1 MVNGS
6 RFTVA
11 LTGGIASGKSTVA
24 RILARQGVAIIDA
37 DEVARDVVEPGQPAL
52 VEIVSAF
59 GMDILA
65 AGRLDRAALRA
76 RVFSAPAERERIEG
90 ILHPRIREE
99 MRRRSDTAEGAY
111 CVLAIPLLLEG
122 TRKAPV
128 AGMRNGARGSS
139 GEANSGEVNLACKEA
154 WRVARVLVVDTPVA
168 RQVERACKRDGASE
182 AAIRAIIDAQASR
195 EGRLAAADDVIV
207 NDGDVER
214 LGRETMDVHYRYLEM
229 ARVW

>member
-52 VEIVSAF
+52 AEIVSAF
-59 GMDILA
+59 GMDVLA

-122 TRKAPV
+122 TRKAP
-128 AGMRNGARGSS
+128 AGMRNGARDSS
-139 GEANSGEVNLACKEA
+139 PGGAPGEVNLACKEA